1 MSSSFVAPWTVPL
14 QAPLSMGSYREEYWS
29 VLPFPNPGDLADP
42 GIEPASLVSPAFQ
55 VDSLPLS
62 YQESPWVMVI
72 SPLKWMEE
80 SY

>member
-1 MSSSFVAPWTVPL
+1 M
-14 QAPLSMGSYREEYWS
+14 
-29 VLPFPNPGDLADP
+29 LPFPNPGDLADP